1 MKQSYKDILI
11 IIVVCSCIGLIRSLV
26 IKDIAIIKTKPEIVS
41 MIPETMF
48 EPLMID
54 VDLSKD
60 IFSQGA
66 IFIDARDNEI
76 YRNGHIENSIN
87 IPWDN
92 IDENEIALK
101 IEFIDFETPIVTY
114 CSGGDC
120 TLSLDLGDFL
130 FYKLGYE
137 NVFIFEGGYP
147 HWIEKNLP
155 IKRFCSE
162 KPTNNSI
169 NSECIYEN
177 E

>member
-1 MKQSYKDILI
+1 MDNYSSFLKHFSDYTFKKKLKHLILH
-11 IIVVCSCIGLIRSLV
+11 VTNHCNFRCSHCFV
-26 IKDIAIIKTKPEIVS
+26 
-41 MIPETMF
+41 
-48 EPLMID
+48 
-54 VDLSKD
+54 
-60 IFSQGA
+60 
-66 IFIDARDNEI
+66 
-76 YRNGHIENSIN
+76 
-87 IPWDN
+87 
-92 IDENEIALK
+92 
-101 IEFIDFETPIVTY
+101 DFETPIVTY

-155 IKRFCSE
+155 IKRFCRE

-169 NSECIYEN
+169 DSECIYEN